1 VFSAGLSMM
10 SEANF
15 LIDWTLANLPKLR
28 RVARALSGDQGCA
41 DSIVA
46 ETLTTIGAWP
56 DAHEI
61 HNSDLLLIDVVR
73 VLIGVWMNHKK
84 PNLQA
89 ASRSP
94 ELCKLDA
101 LLQGLPDRVRCAY
114 VLSQL
119 ENIDIADV
127 AVIMQ
132 TDTVMIKLLVRQSGA

>member
-1 VFSAGLSMM
+1 M

-15 LIDWTLANLPKLR
+15 LIDWTLANLPRLR
-28 RVARALSGDQGCA
+28 RVARALSGDHSCA

-46 ETLTTIGAWP
+46 ETLKTIGAWP
-56 DAHEI
+56 DALEI
-61 HNSDLLLIDVVR
+61 RNNDLLLIDVLR
-73 VLIGVWMNHKK
+73 GLIGIWMKHTK
-84 PNLQA
+84 PNPQA

-101 LLQGLPDRVRCAY
+101 LLQGMPERVRCVY

-119 ENIDIADV
+119 ENIDVADV